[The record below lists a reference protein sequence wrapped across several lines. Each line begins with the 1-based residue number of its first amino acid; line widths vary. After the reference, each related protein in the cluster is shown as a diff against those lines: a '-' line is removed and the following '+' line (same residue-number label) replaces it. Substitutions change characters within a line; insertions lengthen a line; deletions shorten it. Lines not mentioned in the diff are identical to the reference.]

1 MGLDNAERQARWRAK
16 QNAEIERLRKAA
28 AEQAEQL
35 AEARREIEIAVL
47 ERENATLKM
56 ALAHE
61 RNRPAEAKTKAAK
74 PAAPPTEPSG
84 EDLRI
89 ALSESQAAMRD
100 HPQASSGLVMDNV
113 DEVIDYWL
121 KQDGIPRGGFRVP

>member
-1 MGLDNAERQARWRAK
+1 MGLDNADRQARWRAK
-16 QNAEIERLRKAA
+16 QNVEIERLRKAA

-61 RNRPAEAKTKAAK
+61 RKQHAEARKHAKAKTRAAR
-74 PAAPPTEPSG
+74 PAAPPTEPGSK
-84 EDLRI
+84 DPRI
-89 ALSESQAAMRD
+89 APSDAQAAMRE
-100 HPQASSGLVMDNV
+100 QLEACGLVMDND
-113 DEVIDYWL
+113 DEVIDWL
-121 KQDGIPRGGFRVP
+121 K